1 MKEEMKMI
9 IKLEMT
15 FADNNMSDSLSSR
28 VGIESDSLTKEVINF
43 REEYQI

>member
-15 FADNNMSDSLSSR
+15 FADNNMSDSLSSC
-28 VGIESDSLTKEVINF
+28 VGIESDSLTKEAINF
-43 REEYQI
+43 REEY